1 MLELVIFK
9 DIKMDYDQLWHAIDK
24 IAQQNGLSLSGLAKK
39 SGLDAT
45 TFNKSKRMRPDGKK
59 RWPSFDSVNKILDTC
74 HLNLA
79 DFYYLA
85 ENKIH
90 SANYLSI
97 PYILLSSLK
106 NPKKFSPQNIDTK
119 NWQMANL
126 PFSTENTY
134 AIDLDS
140 TKFEPMY
147 HFGAKL
153 VVEKFSKIKK
163 HDRVILL
170 LKNGD
175 ALIQEFIACDNDV
188 ITLQSVTEPRQ
199 KTMYNRSD
207 IKLLNKIIW
216 ASQ

>member
-1 MLELVIFK
+1 
-9 DIKMDYDQLWHAIDK
+9 MDYDQLWHAIDK

-45 TFNKSKRMRPDGKK
+45 TFNKSKRTRPDGKK

-90 SANYLSI
+90 PASYLSL

-106 NPKKFSPQNIDTK
+106 NPKKFSPQNIDTR
-119 NWQMANL
+119 NWQTANL
-126 PFSTENTY
+126 PFVTENTY

-140 TKFEPMY
+140 TKFEPIY

-153 VVEKFSKIKK
+153 VVEKFSRIKK

-170 LKNGD
+170 LSSGD
-175 ALIQEFIACDNDV
+175 ALILEFVGCDDDV
-188 ITLQSVTEPRQ
+188 VTLQSINAPHERI
-199 KTMYNRSD
+199 KYNRSD